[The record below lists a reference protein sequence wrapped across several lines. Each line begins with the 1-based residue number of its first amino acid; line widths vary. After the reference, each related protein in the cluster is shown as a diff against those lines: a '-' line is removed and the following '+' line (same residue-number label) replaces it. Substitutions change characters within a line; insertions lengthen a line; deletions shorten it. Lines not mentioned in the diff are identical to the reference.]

1 MSGRLRPDLI
11 PGVNVIPACYSYS
24 LGWRSEE
31 PSHRGE
37 HFPANRWDLARSQ
50 GTVLLSVLWRSVLT
64 RWLYLKAKNGF
75 HSPAGGWGAHTPP
88 APVREEKM
96 SHKATFT
103 KTSKKRRSLSI
114 GGSAARSRAH
124 RPRRARV
131 NSEGRGSFS
140 PPPPADLLTG
150 EGRKKP
156 HRDTEGGRCE
166 ALRRVLMRY
175 TPSVIGKLVCHVKT
189 SPAHDSKPRDT
200 RYLDRGTARW
210 NSRAPARQGPSP
222 QRKAPAIPSQIQL
235 V

>member
-140 PPPPADLLTG
+140 PPPPPQIYSQAKGVKSPIGTQRAADVRRYG
-150 EGRKKP
+150 ESSCATR
-156 HRDTEGGRCE
+156 
-166 ALRRVLMRY
+166 
-175 TPSVIGKLVCHVKT
+175 
-189 SPAHDSKPRDT
+189 PRSLANW
-200 RYLDRGTARW
+200 YAM
-210 NSRAPARQGPSP
+210 
-222 QRKAPAIPSQIQL
+222 
-235 V
+235 